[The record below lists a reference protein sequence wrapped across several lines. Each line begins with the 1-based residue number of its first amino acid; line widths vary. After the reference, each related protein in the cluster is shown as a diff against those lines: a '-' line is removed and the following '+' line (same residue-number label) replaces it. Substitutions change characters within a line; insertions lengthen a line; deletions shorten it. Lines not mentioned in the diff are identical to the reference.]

1 MQQWGSWSGTPD
13 LPLLTVRPARP
24 DDIAAMVDIEVA
36 AGEQFLSVGLLTSE
50 AGPGLEAV
58 LRHEA
63 TLPGLD
69 PDLRWA
75 MVRTN

>member
-1 MQQWGSWSGTPD
+1 
-13 LPLLTVRPARP
+13 
-24 DDIAAMVDIEVA
+24 MVDIEVA
-36 AGEQFLSVGLLTSE
+36 AGEQFLSVGLTSE
-50 AGPGLEAV
+50 VGPGLAAV